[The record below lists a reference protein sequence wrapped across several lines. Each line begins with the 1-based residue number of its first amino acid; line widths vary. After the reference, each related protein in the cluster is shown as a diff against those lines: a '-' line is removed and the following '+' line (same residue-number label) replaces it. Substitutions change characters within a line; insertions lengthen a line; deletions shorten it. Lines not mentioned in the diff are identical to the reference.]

1 MGFGIQATQIHVK
14 DIYVYS
20 TPGLWALKSATQLL
34 DPYMTYS
41 MSVAFHMLYF
51 SDKKF
56 WVLLFL
62 YESVGTEFLA
72 LCFI

>member
-1 MGFGIQATQIHVK
+1 MGVKGNVENDFCTAAFFVMGFGIQATQIHVK

-56 WVLLFL
+56 
-62 YESVGTEFLA
+62 
-72 LCFI
+72 

>member
-56 WVLLFL
+56 
-62 YESVGTEFLA
+62 
-72 LCFI
+72 